1 MNVKVEGRHPSE
13 FIVSEANGR
22 RSREAVTV
30 AAGANLEPGTVVGR
44 LTANGK
50 VVAYNPTIPQV
61 EGSPAPTGAETIYGI
76 LIYPADAAT
85 ADVTVAAIA
94 RDAEVNGELIVW
106 PNGFTSGQ
114 IATGKAGLEARNIIV
129 R

>member
-30 AAGANLEPGTVVGR
+30 ASGADLAPGTVVGR
-44 LTANGK
+44 LTSNGK
-50 VVAYNPTIPQV
+50 VVAYNPVIPMSG
-61 EGSPAPTGAETIYGI
+61 ETPAPTGAETIYGI

-85 ADVTVAAIA
+85 ADVTVAAIV
-94 RDAEVNGELIVW
+94 RDAEVNGGLIVW
-106 PNGFTSGQ
+106 PTGLNDAG
-114 IATGKAGLEARNIIV
+114 IAAGKAGLEARNIIV